1 MSTITSKPLVD
12 RLIENNGLFEDDPP
26 VDAIIEYTGIGGETC
41 WKLIYHYLDA
51 GRRIAETLLSPA
63 VRNPKLIWSR
73 DQSKEN

>member
-12 RLIENNGLFEDDPP
+12 RLIANNGCYEDDPP
-26 VDAIIEYTGIGGETC
+26 VDAIIEYIGMGGDIC
-41 WKLIYHYLDA
+41 WKLIYHGPNA
-51 GRRIAETLLSPA
+51 GAVVASTLLSPA